1 MAAFALTNVTTYVN
15 GHDFTCDQNQ
25 AQIDVSVNP
34 LDVTTMC
41 SGGATTLIG
50 GVRSSSANLAGF
62 WQAGAD
68 QVDPEAFAD
77 LSTSNNVVTF
87 AAAGTEGARALIL
100 RTQQTNYQLFGQ
112 HGEAAPFSVAMSGSD
127 GQGVIESFL
136 AVAKQSV
143 TSTGALGT
151 GVQHGAVAADE
162 YLYASFHV
170 FSAGTT
176 ITAVVESDDNG
187 SFSSATT
194 RATFG
199 PITTTGGNWAT
210 RVAGAITD
218 DYWRVRVTAITGTFS
233 IAAAIGIG

>member
-1 MAAFALTNVTTYVN
+1 MAAFPLINVTTYVN

-25 AQIDVSVNP
+25 ATIDVFAAE

-41 SGGATTLIG
+41 AGGAQTLIG
-50 GVRSSSANLAGF
+50 GVRSSAVALAGF
-62 WQAGAD
+62 WQAGAN

-77 LSTSNNVVTF
+77 LSTSNNVITF
-87 AAAGTEGARALIL
+87 AAQGNEGARALIL
-100 RTQQTNYQLFGQ
+100 RAQQTNYQLFGS
-112 HGEAAPFSVAMSGSD
+112 HGEPAPFSVSMSGSD

-136 AVAKQSV
+136 AVAKQNVSA
-143 TSTGALGT
+143 TGAVGT

-162 YLYASFHV
+162 YLYATLHV

-176 ITAVVESDDNG
+176 ITAVVESDDNAG
-187 SFSSATT
+187 FSSATT

-199 PITTTGGNWAT
+199 PITTAGGTWAT

-218 DYWRVRVTAITGTFS
+218 DYWRIRVTAITGTFS